1 MICDRFD
8 TVVVPFPFSEKAGS
22 KRRPAV
28 ALSNR
33 QFNES
38 GKTVLAMIT
47 SKGHHPWPGDHQ
59 IEDLES
65 AGLPLPCIVRLKIF
79 TIDNRLLLRQLG
91 HLGESDRSS
100 LSSIVERY
108 FR

>member
-65 AGLPLPCIVRLKIF
+65 AGLPLPCIIRLKIF

-91 HLGESDRSS
+91 HLGESDRVS
-100 LSSIVERY
+100 LFSIIERY
-108 FR
+108 FM

>member
-1 MICDRFD
+1 VICDRFD

-33 QFNES
+33 QFNDS
-38 GKTVLAMIT
+38 GKTILAMIT
-47 SKGHHPWPGDHQ
+47 TKGHKPWPGDHR
-59 IEDLES
+59 INDLHS
-65 AGLPLPCIVRLKIF
+65 AGLPLPCIVRLKLF
-79 TIDNRLLLRQLG
+79 TIDNRLVLRQLG
-91 HLGESDRSS
+91 HLGESDHVS
-100 LSSIVERY
+100 LSSIVESY